1 MANFGRR
8 PTVNDRGALFE
19 VNLFDIERDLYN
31 KRLTVCIMDFIRPEL
46 KFDGLDALKTQ
57 IALDAAS
64 ARAILAN
71 CRCRNNNGSA
81 MTVDYKDTIFLPKQ
95 ASL

>member
-1 MANFGRR
+1 MYYGF
-8 PTVNDRGALFE
+8 
-19 VNLFDIERDLYN
+19 Y
-31 KRLTVCIMDFIRPEL
+31 RPEL

-71 CRCRNNNGSA
+71 GR
-81 MTVDYKDTIFLPKQ
+81 VPQ
-95 ASL
+95 